1 MQRQQ
6 RNLLKGLTFQTQ
18 NPAGKLRL
26 WEIFQKKGNC
36 QITQHSRYVQ
46 LFQYNTTKYPESVQQ
61 QTCHSSQGLFLCLL
75 PLNTGII
82 QSFKVKYRKKCACC
96 VLTQITND
104 SDPSKID
111 IANDNLQAIEWVF
124 EARKEIFNDIN
135 YLEKCGNK
143 SSNEVDEK
151 FVNLFKELTSEM
163 QTDSEMTAEYFNF
176 DGEGYTSSPVIN
188 SDKVNWRWTPIEA
201 SLNAYI
207 FVGKVV
213 RDNSSDGDSNDGNDH
228 ENLKVKLL
236 VSLRQGYVVKFPTQ
250 VMRKTICRSLFPI
263 RQLIRI
269 FL

>member
-1 MQRQQ
+1 MPKNQREENIQRVSGCIRNCHCTPDVLQRQQ
-6 RNLLKGLTFQTQ
+6 RNLLKGLTFQAQ

-104 SDPSKID
+104 SDASKIAN
-111 IANDNLQAIEWVF
+111 ANDNLQTIQWVF
-124 EARKEIFNDIN
+124 DAWKEIFNEIIES
-135 YLEKCGNK
+135 YLEKCGDRNN
-143 SSNEVDEK
+143 SEVDEA

-163 QTDSEMTAEYFNF
+163 
-176 DGEGYTSSPVIN
+176 
-188 SDKVNWRWTPIEA
+188 
-201 SLNAYI
+201 
-207 FVGKVV
+207 
-213 RDNSSDGDSNDGNDH
+213 
-228 ENLKVKLL
+228 
-236 VSLRQGYVVKFPTQ
+236 
-250 VMRKTICRSLFPI
+250 
-263 RQLIRI
+263 
-269 FL
+269 